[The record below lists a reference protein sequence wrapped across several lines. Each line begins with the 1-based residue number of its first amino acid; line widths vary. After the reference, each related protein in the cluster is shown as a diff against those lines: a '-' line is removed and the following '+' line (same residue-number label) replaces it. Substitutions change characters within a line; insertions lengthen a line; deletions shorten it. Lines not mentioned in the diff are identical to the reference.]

1 MMSADTSVSAPYKTQ
16 DPQTFVAI
24 KITGLSCFAS
34 PGLNSV
40 QLIGYTGSDPLRGST
55 EFQPTKFSLAT
66 TVYYKT
72 RNGKKY
78 KYRDVQLSLYSIFF
92 YF

>member
-1 MMSADTSVSAPYKTQ
+1 MLDQSSDRYVDKQQTKMSADTSINAPYMTH
-16 DPQTFVAI
+16 TSYI
-24 KITGLSCFAS
+24 CSHKITVLPFFVS

-78 KYRDVQLSLYSIFF
+78 K
-92 YF
+92 

>member
-16 DPQTFVAI
+16 DPHTFVAI
-24 KITGLSCFAS
+24 KITVLTCFAS

-72 RNGKKY
+72 RNGKRY
-78 KYRDVQLSLYSIFF
+78 KYRDF
-92 YF
+92 